1 MKNKSETI
9 DIRYNK
15 QNEVVKYK
23 FFQRLK
29 YKRENNKDPKKKSTI
44 QQYANAIH
52 EFEVATKFKDLKN
65 FTYQWAIDYKEYLL
79 QKKNKKTNK
88 NIAIDSYI
96 HFLQYPREL
105 LDYLRK
111 NEKGYSHIKESDID
125 YLYPTN
131 GEKNSVSAT
140 SYQESYTIQEC
151 LFVVRRMQ
159 ANTEIE
165 MRDKAMISLCLLTA
179 PRISALITA
188 KLRSIRYFREYD
200 CWAFEQNPKHGV
212 KTKNS
217 KYILSFFVGQTQ
229 DIIDNIINWKNYLIG
244 KGFNE
249 NDPFFPQINQSF
261 DSQGNPI
268 NILSKELLNSDSW
281 VRESIFKK
289 TFLANKLPYYSP
301 HRFRKTLA
309 RAMKKESNSTMLS
322 IALAQN
328 IGHKNEMALIFQRYG
343 DDYSKEQANLMKSF
357 KLE

>member
-1 MKNKSETI
+1 MKSKSETI
-9 DIRYNK
+9 DTRYNK

-23 FFQRLK
+23 FFQRLQ

-44 QQYANAIH
+44 QQYVNAIH

-151 LFVVRRMQ
+151 LFAIRKMQ
-159 ANTEIE
+159 AKTEIE

-200 CWAFEQNPKHGV
+200 CWAFEQNPNFV
-212 KTKNS
+212 NTKNS
-217 KYILSFFVGQTQ
+217 NNITAYFIGNLQDIYQNVFDWINYLKSKGFADEDHLFPRFEASFTSEGLKTLILEKNIIKSQTTIRKIFENAFKNNDLHYLKPHTFRHAITRKANELPNSSKWISVLNQNFGHKLDSVILSSYGT
-229 DIIDNIINWKNYLIG
+229 IAENKRG
-244 KGFNE
+244 KILK
-249 NDPFFPQINQSF
+249 DFP
-261 DSQGNPI
+261 
-268 NILSKELLNSDSW
+268 
-281 VRESIFKK
+281 
-289 TFLANKLPYYSP
+289 
-301 HRFRKTLA
+301 
-309 RAMKKESNSTMLS
+309 
-322 IALAQN
+322 
-328 IGHKNEMALIFQRYG
+328 
-343 DDYSKEQANLMKSF
+343 
-357 KLE
+357 LE